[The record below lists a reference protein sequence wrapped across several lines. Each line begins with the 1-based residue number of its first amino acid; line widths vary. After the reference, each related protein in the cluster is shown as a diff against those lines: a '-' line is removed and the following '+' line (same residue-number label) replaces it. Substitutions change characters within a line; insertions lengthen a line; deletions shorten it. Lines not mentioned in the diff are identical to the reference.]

1 MPKYEECELQTM
13 LVCSLAKETPA
24 TKTEQ
29 MAIEASFTNYLID
42 CHGIMS
48 NRDAIREIQFSELVA
63 LSRAWARAV
72 AAGRCVV

>member
-1 MPKYEECELQTM
+1 MPKYEECELQRL
-13 LVCSLAKETPA
+13 LVCSLAKEAPA

-29 MAIEASFTNYLID
+29 MAIEASFINYLLDHHDIVA
-42 CHGIMS
+42 
-48 NRDAIREIQFSELVA
+48 NREAVREIHFSELVA